1 MPLIIDPNMED
12 IASLLRNETHLRG
25 IINST
30 QMIVWTP
37 SLGDHDSV
45 IEDMMI
51 SRADILPITIYEDA
65 IEPSIYLTGTMWNQR
80 DAWEIAEFMESHP
93 SIIKLA
99 SWFTVLA

>member
-1 MPLIIDPNMED
+1 MPLVIDPNVED

-45 IEDMMI
+45 IEEMSI
-51 SRADILPITIYEDA
+51 SRSEILPITIYEDV
-65 IEPSIYLTGTMWNQR
+65 IEPSI
-80 DAWEIAEFMESHP
+80 
-93 SIIKLA
+93 
-99 SWFTVLA
+99 